1 MEKVKINSNQPSKN
15 NIFVEFFGMKAI
27 HISKNLPTFALEL

>member
-1 MEKVKINSNQPSKN
+1 MEKVQINSNQPSKN
-15 NIFVEFFGMKAI
+15 NIFLEFFGMEAI